1 MKKLLLATAGVTLIA
16 VLAAAFGS
24 AQPVGTTGTTHATK
38 ATALPP
44 LPAAVKSR
52 NRWIIGVKCDV
63 PPFGYI
69 DVQGKNQGFD
79 VEIGR
84 WFARYAFGR
93 AQRVTFVCAPTAAR
107 EPLLTSGRVD
117 LVISTFTYTADRAT
131 RIDFSEPYYNATGR
145 LLVKNSGAV
154 QKLADIKGHNVAT
167 TSGSVYDRWMKN
179 CYPTTSVI
187 TADTFTNAKLAFD
200 QGRADAVMFD
210 DAVLLPVAAA
220 DPNSKITDDTF
231 LAAPYGI
238 GMRKGYT
245 EMKAWVDSRL
255 ELMRKKDQFLPI
267 LKANVPT
274 RFFAS
279 FSKNILRPNQTFQ
292 YAAPGSPSVDTVC
305 Q

>member
-1 MKKLLLATAGVTLIA
+1 MKNFFLATAGVALIA
-16 VLAAAFGS
+16 VLAAALGS
-24 AQPVGTTGTTHATK
+24 AKPAGTATHAQAAK
-38 ATALPP
+38 LPP
-44 LPAAVKSR
+44 LPADIKSR
-52 NRWIIGVKCDV
+52 NRFIIGVKCDV

-107 EPLLTSGRVD
+107 EPLITSGRVD

-154 QKLADIKGHNVAT
+154 QHLSDIKGHNVAT

-179 CYPTTSVI
+179 CFPTASVI

-220 DPNSKITDDTF
+220 DPNSKITDDVF

-238 GMRKGYT
+238 GMKQGAT
-245 EMKAWVDSRL
+245 ELKAWVDSRL
-255 ELMRKKDQFLPI
+255 EQMRKKDQFLPI
-267 LKANVPT
+267 LKANVPA

-292 YAAPGSPSVDTVC
+292 YAAAGAPSVDTVC
-305 Q
+305 T